1 MDSFYQNISRF
12 HMENSST
19 IMNKSMMKSNL
30 REKVLKKKQM
40 QETLMAKKIIE
51 NFNKKNQNKENI
63 RETYKKKLDLI
74 RSKSS
79 LLNRTMKQQK

>member
-40 QETLMAKKIIE
+40 QETLMAKK
-51 NFNKKNQNKENI
+51 
-63 RETYKKKLDLI
+63 
-74 RSKSS
+74 
-79 LLNRTMKQQK
+79 